1 MNWFALGRIG
11 QEKAARVAGLFST
24 RRMDPAEQVQP
35 GVTFRVIHPN
45 HLIETA
51 EVLSVG
57 ADRYGIPHV
66 QYQVRFQ
73 RSNRSVLEE
82 SRRMLALSSFADRYR
97 ERMPS

>member
-1 MNWFALGRIG
+1 MSWFALGRNG
-11 QEKAARVAGLFST
+11 QEKTAILAGLFSM
-24 RRMDPAEQVQP
+24 RRVDPAEQVQP
-35 GVTFRVIHPN
+35 GVTFRVVHPN

-51 EVLSVG
+51 EVLSIG

-73 RSNRSVLEE
+73 RSNRSVFEE
-82 SRRMLALSSFADRYR
+82 SQRMLALSSFADRYR

>member
-1 MNWFALGRIG
+1 M
-11 QEKAARVAGLFST
+11 AGLFSM
-24 RRMDPAEQVQP
+24 RRIDRAEQVQP
-35 GVTFRVIHPN
+35 GVTFRVVHPN

-57 ADRYGIPHV
+57 TDRYGIPHV

-73 RSNRSVLEE
+73 RSNRSVFEE
-82 SRRMLALSSFADRYR
+82 SQRTLALSSFAERYR

>member
-1 MNWFALGRIG
+1 MAIL
-11 QEKAARVAGLFST
+11 AGLFSM
-24 RRMDPAEQVQP
+24 RRVDPAEQVQP
-35 GVTFRVIHPN
+35 GVTFRFVHPN

-51 EVLSVG
+51 EVFSVG

-73 RSNRSVLEE
+73 HSNPSAFEQT
-82 SRRMLALSSFADRYR
+82 RRMLALSSFADRYR

>member
-1 MNWFALGRIG
+1 MAIL
-11 QEKAARVAGLFST
+11 AGLFSM
-24 RRMDPAEQVQP
+24 RRMNPAEQVQP
-35 GVTFRVIHPN
+35 GVTFRFVHPN

-51 EVLSVG
+51 KVLSVG

-73 RSNRSVLEE
+73 RSNRSVFEE